1 MDTEMKEKLAAALS
15 FLASAVLSFCCTLPL
30 ALASLGLG
38 SLGFAGVLKPARPY
52 MLTLGAIAL
61 AYGLVTVHLKG
72 RSRANRILLWS
83 AAGVFVLAAGAPYA
97 VGWFRGVYDPPP
109 EIEMEPDARKVL
121 IHLDGADCPA
131 GCDGRALEAL
141 DALPGVR
148 RVYIDHA
155 RSEAILIAGPEAEV
169 DDASV
174 ERALR
179 AASCKGH
186 IKP

>member
-30 ALASLGLG
+30 ALASLGFGFLG
-38 SLGFAGVLKPARPY
+38 TGAVLKPARPY
-52 MLTLGAIAL
+52 MLALGAAAL
-61 AYGLVTVHLKG
+61 AYGLVTVHRKG
-72 RSRANRILLWS
+72 RSRANKILLWT
-83 AAGVFVLAAGAPYA
+83 AAGVFALAAGTPYA
-97 VGWFRGVYDPPP
+97 VGWARGVFDPPP
-109 EIEMEPDARKVL
+109 EIEMEPDARQVR

-131 GCDGRALEAL
+131 GCDGRAREAL

-155 RSEAILIAGPEAEV
+155 RSEAILIAGPDAEV

-179 AASCKGH
+179 AAACKGH
-186 IKP
+186 IKR

>member
-1 MDTEMKEKLAAALS
+1 MREKISAVLS

-38 SLGFAGVLKPARPY
+38 SLGLGGVLKPLRPY
-52 MLTLGAIAL
+52 MLILGAAAIV
-61 AYGLVTVHLKG
+61 YGLVTVHLKR
-72 RSRANRILLWS
+72 RSAANKALLWTAAAVFAV
-83 AAGVFVLAAGAPYA
+83 AAGTPYV

-109 EIEMEPDARKVL
+109 EIEMEPDARKIVVH
-121 IHLDGADCPA
+121 IEGADCPA

-155 RSEAILIAGPEAEV
+155 RAEAILVVGPDAEV
-169 DDASV
+169 SDADV
-174 ERALR
+174 DRALR
-179 AASCKGH
+179 LAECKGH
-186 IKP
+186 VKQR

>member
-1 MDTEMKEKLAAALS
+1 MKEKVAAALS

-38 SLGFAGVLKPARPY
+38 FAGLGSVLKPARPY
-52 MLTLGAIAL
+52 MLAVGALSL

-72 RSRANRILLWS
+72 RSRANKILLWS
-83 AAGVFVLAAGAPYA
+83 AAAVFVLAAGTPYA

-155 RSEAILIAGPEAEV
+155 RSEAILIAGPDAEV
-169 DDASV
+169 DDASI

-179 AASCKGH
+179 AAACKGH
-186 IKP
+186 LKR